1 MRSDT
6 IHVTNQG
13 KGIDRA
19 LEQADAVA
27 VFKSL
32 DKKCAL
38 QLRLLTEEMM
48 GMIRTLTGKREAV
61 FWIEDV
67 EGTLV
72 LHLKTDTIMN
82 TALRKQ
88 LLSATTSGSNAA
100 AKGVMG
106 KIRDLFERS
115 LEPYDSSFESSYA
128 AGWTYMSEDPLASN
142 IAAQGVWSFN
152 KYKLTVGR
160 DGSDNENWDELE
172 KSIIAN
178 VADEVEIAIY
188 DNTVEMIVYKK
199 IINA

>member
-19 LEQADAVA
+19 LAQADAVA

-32 DKKCAL
+32 DNKCAL

-48 GMIRTLTGKREAV
+48 GMIRALTGNREAV

-67 EGTLV
+67 EGTLA

-82 TALRKQ
+82 TSLRKQ
-88 LLSATTSGSNAA
+88 LLSATSSGANAA

-128 AGWTYMSEDPLASN
+128 AGWTYMSDDPMASY

-152 KYKLTVGR
+152 KYKSTVDKERGGGE
-160 DGSDNENWDELE
+160 DWDELE

-199 IINA
+199 IKNA